1 MSAPTFRLA
10 VPAERSALEELQRR
24 ASLIWEE
31 DRAALL
37 ANPDAIELPLEQ
49 VTGGRTV
56 VAESAGQLLGFAV
69 VLLREDGDAE
79 LDGLFVEPTYWRHGV
94 GRALV
99 EQAERIPP
107 KRAAALRTRWA
118 TSSSLPASAR
128 IATADGA
135 ANLWVTANTRALG
148 FYDSCGFVTVG
159 EVQTRFRPAP
169 KMRKSIDVER

>member
-24 ASLIWEE
+24 ASLIGEE

-37 ANPDAIELPLEQ
+37 ANPDAIALPLEQ
-49 VTGGRTV
+49 ITGGRTV
-56 VAESAGQLLGFAV
+56 IAESAGQLLGFAV

-94 GRALV
+94 GRALI
-99 EQAERIPP
+99 EQAERI
-107 KRAAALRTRWA
+107 
-118 TSSSLPASAR
+118 
-128 IATADGA
+128 ATADRA
-135 ANLWVTANTRALG
+135 ANLWVTANTQALG

-159 EVQTRFRPAP
+159 EVATRFRPAP

>member
-1 MSAPTFRLA
+1 VFTPTFRLA

-24 ASLIWEE
+24 ASLMWEE

-49 VTGGRTV
+49 ITGGRTV
-56 VAESAGQLLGFAV
+56 VAESDGQLLGFAV
-69 VLLREDGDAE
+69 VLPREDGDAE
-79 LDGLFVEPTYWRHGV
+79 LDGLFVEPTYWRHGI

-99 EQAERIPP
+99 EQTERI
-107 KRAAALRTRWA
+107 AV
-118 TSSSLPASAR
+118 
-128 IATADGA
+128 ADGA

-159 EVQTRFRPAP
+159 EVPTRFRPAP
-169 KMRKSIDVER
+169 KMRKSIDGRR

>member
-1 MSAPTFRLA
+1 VRVTAPTFRLA

-37 ANPDAIELPLEQ
+37 ENPDAIELPIEQ
-49 VTGGRTV
+49 ITGGRTV
-56 VAESAGQLLGFAV
+56 VAESVGQVLGFAV
-69 VLLREDGDAE
+69 VLQREDGDAE
-79 LDGLFVEPTYWRHGV
+79 LDGLFVEPTHWRHGV

-99 EQAERIPP
+99 QQAERI
-107 KRAAALRTRWA
+107 AA
-118 TSSSLPASAR
+118 
-128 IATADGA
+128 ADGA

-159 EVQTRFRPAP
+159 EVATRFRPAP
-169 KMRKSIDVER
+169 KMRKSIDVGR

>member
-69 VLLREDGDAE
+69 VLPREDGDAE
-79 LDGLFVEPTYWRHGV
+79 LDGLFVEPTYWRHGL

-99 EQAERIPP
+99 EQAERI
-107 KRAAALRTRWA
+107 
-118 TSSSLPASAR
+118 
-128 IATADGA
+128 ATADGA
-135 ANLWVTANTRALG
+135 SNLWVTANTRALG